1 MERSL
6 FNTVIICFMLDS
18 VYDNAPKDFI
28 GN

>member
-6 FNTVIICFMLDS
+6 FNTVIICFMLDN
-18 VYDNAPKDFI
+18 VYDNALKDFI